1 MKHGKKFLAAILT
14 LVLCLSVLVP
24 TPVQAADAFF
34 TAVDD
39 TVMKLTNENMPIWSG
54 GVLYAPYTTFNESDN
69 GVRNWDI
76 QVSYSKTGNRVTVF
90 DTRRFLEFDLKTGTC
105 WDDLTGIAYSGGAIV
120 RGGRPY
126 LPVEIVCEHFGMTYS
141 YREIEQGS
149 LLRIKTDDVVIPDSR
164 FAEAADNVLNLRL
177 REYNQ
182 SQPGNGAASNPG
194 TSQQPGQPLQPE
206 NEQSVKTYL
215 AFRCK
220 DAEHLDTVLAVMDGI
235 REKGM
240 FFLTRELIET
250 RGDLV
255 LRILGSGNSVGLLA
269 EAGTIEETR
278 ELLDG
283 GSRALAEQV
292 FARTTVVLAGQDFH
306 AQLEEE
312 GWVCWNSTLDMT
324 PGSTVGA
331 NYFASRMLSRLG
343 SRTRDTY
350 LTMDVGADTVRVL
363 LVLLRRLDEE
373 GFRLELPLETKI

>member
-1 MKHGKKFLAAILT
+1 MKHGKKLLAAMLT

-24 TPVQAADAFF
+24 MPVRAADVFF

-69 GVRNWDI
+69 GIRNWDI

-120 RGGRPY
+120 RGERPY
-126 LPVEIVCEHFGMTYS
+126 LPVEIVCEHFGLTYS

-164 FAEAADNVLNLRL
+164 FAEAADNVLDLRL

-182 SQPGNGAASNPG
+182 SQPGNAAAFNPG
-194 TSQQPGQPLQPE
+194 TAQQPGQPVQPE

-215 AFRCK
+215 AFRCV
-220 DAEHLDTVLAVMDGI
+220 DGEHLETVLAILDGM

-255 LRILGSGNSVGLLA
+255 LRILGSGSSVGLLA

-278 ELLDG
+278 ELLDV

-312 GWVCWNSTLDMT
+312 GWVCWNSTLDLT
-324 PGSTVGA
+324 PGDTVGA

-350 LTMDVGADTVRVL
+350 LTMDLGADTARVL
-363 LVLLRRLDEE
+363 PVLMRRLDEE
-373 GFRLELPLETKI
+373 GFKLELPLETKI